1 MLEYFNL
8 LDVCVCV
15 FSYISSFP
23 VLLGYPGFFPSCLQS
38 CAVGSSP
45 LALLSAPRVL
55 AVGGSSP
62 PLQLRHGSGGIWSGF
77 CSADVTLYLVYNCLD
92 FPVLHLDNCFFSFR
106 ISLFFFHPFMRDL

>member
-1 MLEYFNL
+1 M
-8 LDVCVCV
+8 CVCV
-15 FSYISSFP
+15 
-23 VLLGYPGFFPSCLQS
+23 LLHIIFPGFVRLPRFLSQLFAV

-62 PLQLRHGSGGIWSGF
+62 PLQLRHSSGGIWSGF

-92 FPVLHLDNCFFSFR
+92 FPVLHLDNYFFSFR
-106 ISLFFFHPFMRDL
+106 ISLFFFHPFMKDL